1 MPEDTI
7 TMDNM
12 ENTFGVKCVSSPL
25 GESTGQVEGAMS
37 ISTPSLRMD
46 DEKRDIFVQ
55 ILKRYA
61 NDIQK
66 RL

>member
-1 MPEDTI
+1 
-7 TMDNM
+7 MDNM
-12 ENTFGVKCVSSPL
+12 ENTFGVKCVGVPL
-25 GESTGQVEGAMS
+25 LNHLGKVEGAIS

-61 NDIQK
+61 NEIQR